1 MKTTTNIVTSS
12 RNRRQMADRLMS
24 GLTMVCVVVSVIPLV
39 SILGYLIYKGIG
51 SVNWAFLTRLPAP
64 VGASGGGMAN
74 SIVGSGIVVGLA
86 ALIGVPIG
94 VLAGIYLS
102 EYGRNNWLGKV
113 VRLFAD
119 VLQGIPSIVVG
130 IVAYT
135 IVVLPMQRFS
145 AIAGAIALAMM
156 LIPFIARTTEE
167 AMATTPNDIREAG
180 LALGQPHWR
189 VILGIVMRSSRNALV
204 TGIML
209 AAARISG
216 ETAPLLFTALNNR
229 FWHAGIDQPIST
241 LTVQVYNYAIAP
253 FDDWNAQAWAGA
265 LVLITIIFI
274 LNVVA
279 RTAARSKYVERS

>member
-1 MKTTTNIVTSS
+1 MITHNNIVKRS
-12 RNRRQMADRLMS
+12 RKRRQLTDRLMS
-24 GLTMVCVVVSVIPLV
+24 GLTVLCVGVSVIPLV
-39 SILGYLIYKGIG
+39 SILGYLIYKGAG
-51 SVNWAFLTRLPAP
+51 SVNWDFLTKLPAP

-86 ALIGVPIG
+86 VLFGVPIG
-94 VLAGIYLS
+94 VLAGVYLS
-102 EYGRNNWLGKV
+102 EYGRANWLGKS
-113 VRLFAD
+113 VRFFAD

-135 IVVLPMQRFS
+135 LVVIPMQRFS
-145 AIAGAIALAMM
+145 AVAGAVALAMI
-156 LIPFIARTTEE
+156 LIPFVARTTEE
-167 AMATTPNDIREAG
+167 ALAATPNDMREAG
-180 LALGQPHWR
+180 LALGQPQWR
-189 VILGIVMRSSRNALV
+189 VTLGIVMRASRNALV

-229 FWHAGIDQPIST
+229 FWHSGIDQPIST
-241 LTVQVYNYAIAP
+241 LTVQVYTYAIAP
-253 FDDWNAQAWAGA
+253 FDDWNAQAWSGA
-265 LVLITIIFI
+265 LVLILIIFI